1 MTHSDE
7 PRPLTP
13 AKSPFSPDVQRQ
25 ADLCIQAVLA
35 GAAQADASALPPAVY
50 APGGCCSFTPGQLLE
65 RYLTG
70 ADPLDFPCSE
80 AMDLCSALRQLTA

>member
-13 AKSPFSPDVQRQ
+13 AKSLFSPDVQRQ

-50 APGGCCSFTPGQLLE
+50 APGGCCSFTRGS
-65 RYLTG
+65 
-70 ADPLDFPCSE
+70 CW
-80 AMDLCSALRQLTA
+80 SAT